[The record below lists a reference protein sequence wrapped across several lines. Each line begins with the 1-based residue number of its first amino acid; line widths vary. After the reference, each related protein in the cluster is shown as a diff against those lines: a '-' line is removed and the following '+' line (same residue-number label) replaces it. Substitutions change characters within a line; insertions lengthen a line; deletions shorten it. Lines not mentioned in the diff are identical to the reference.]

1 MQKLAQS
8 WLVLEISNSPFLLG
22 FDAFLGELPILLFS
36 LLGGVAADRA
46 DRRRLLLASQLTQMT
61 AAFLLAGLIA
71 GGVVRVWHILG
82 LSFVVGLA
90 QAFGG
95 PAYQALL
102 PSLVKT
108 EDLSN
113 AIALNSI
120 QFNLARV
127 IGPMLGGLALTQL
140 GASWCFALN
149 GVSFLAV
156 IASLM
161 LMRTRFTPRT
171 ASGSLLASLAEGLH
185 FVRRRPAMPELT
197 FLAFAVTLLGVPV
210 VVFLPVFARHVF
222 GGGPSVYTLLLS
234 VYGGGSIAGALLV
247 AVVGRRARKG
257 RLALSALVG
266 LGLATAAFALS
277 AALSLSCGFLFL
289 AGAALVT
296 VFSLVSTLVQ
306 EITPDGVRGRVMSV
320 YNVAFRGG
328 MPVGSLLA
336 GVLVPH
342 LGAPAVL
349 AINGLLI
356 SGLGAA
362 YLLVRPQVAAL

>member
-8 WLVLEISNSPFLLG
+8 WLVLDLSNSPFLLG
-22 FDAFLGELPILLFS
+22 LDAFLGEVPILLFS
-36 LLGGVAADRA
+36 LLGGVAADRT

-71 GGVVRVWHILG
+71 GGAVRVWHILT

-140 GASWCFALN
+140 GAAWCFALN

-156 IASLM
+156 IASLA
-161 LMRTRFTPRT
+161 LIRTPFMP
-171 ASGSLLASLAEGLH
+171 AAENSSLLSSLAEGLR

-210 VVFLPVFARHVF
+210 VVFLPVFAREVYS
-222 GGGPSVYTLLLS
+222 GGPGVYTLLLS

-247 AVVGRRARKG
+247 AAIGRRARKG
-257 RLALSALVG
+257 RLALGSLVALG
-266 LGLATAAFALS
+266 AATAVFALS
-277 AALSLSCGFLFL
+277 VRLLLSCYFLFM
-289 AGAALVT
+289 AGAALVM
-296 VFSLVSTLVQ
+296 VFSLVSTLAQ
-306 EITPDGVRGRVMSV
+306 EITPDAMRGRVMSV

-328 MPVGSLLA
+328 MPVGSLVA
-336 GVLVPH
+336 GGLVPH

-356 SGLGAA
+356 MTLGAV
-362 YLLVRPQVAAL
+362 LLAARRRLSAL